1 MPYFP
6 EALSMGGSKVRSR
19 ENVLDSELEKEGL
32 ESVNFG
38 ESCDAFVS
46 LSLSSVKWG

>member
-1 MPYFP
+1 
-6 EALSMGGSKVRSR
+6 MGGRA
-19 ENVLDSELEKEGL
+19 NVPDLELEKEGL

-38 ESCDAFVS
+38 ELCDAFVS